1 HQGGTNHKTLKAF
14 FNVACDGPSGEFR
27 HQGETNHKT
36 LKAFFN
42 VACDDPPDEFRNR
55 PFLNSHGRQ

>member
-1 HQGGTNHKTLKAF
+1 MNHKTLKAFFNVARDDPQGEFRHQGGTNHKTLKAF

-27 HQGETNHKT
+27 NK
-36 LKAFFN
+36 
-42 VACDDPPDEFRNR
+42 